1 MKNIHFVY
9 GEQHEKQQQ
18 QQQHSIPTPKQESI
32 KNQSFETEMTHI
44 EGGDKWKWN
53 YRRQPKPQMT

>member
-9 GEQHEKQQQ
+9 GEQHEKQQQQ

-44 EGGDKWKWN
+44 EGGDK
-53 YRRQPKPQMT
+53 